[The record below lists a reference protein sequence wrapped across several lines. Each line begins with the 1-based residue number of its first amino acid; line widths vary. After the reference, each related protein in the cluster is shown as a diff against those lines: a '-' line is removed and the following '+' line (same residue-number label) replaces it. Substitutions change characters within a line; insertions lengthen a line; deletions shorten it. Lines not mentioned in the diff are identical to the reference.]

1 MPKSFHQKLK
11 ILYLLKAFSEKTD
24 EEHPMSV
31 PELISYLEEW
41 GIRAE
46 RKTIYDDIE
55 TLRLYGLDILNRRE
69 RPSGFYLASRTFELP
84 ELKLLVDAVQFS
96 RFITPK
102 KSRQLIEKLSSLA
115 SIHEAKSLQRQVFM
129 ESGIKTVNES
139 IYYNIDEIHTAISS
153 NRQISFQYFEWTIT
167 KEMSLKKDGER
178 YRVSP
183 WELIWQ
189 DENYYLVGLDEI
201 SGIVKHYRVD
211 KMLKLDVEKE
221 RRNGEEIFSH
231 FEPGSFAAKTFGM
244 FGGREE
250 ILRLVFE
257 NHFVGVVIDRF
268 GKDIVIRRK
277 DEDHFFIQVRI
288 NVSNQFFGWLAGL
301 GSGVVIAAPSSVK
314 KEYISFLRNTLKN
327 YDECEK

>member
-11 ILYLLKAFSEKTD
+11 ILYLLKVFSEKTD
-24 EEHPMSV
+24 EEHPMTV
-31 PELISYLEEW
+31 PDLISYLAEW
-41 GIRAE
+41 GIQVE

-84 ELKLLVDAVQFS
+84 ELKLLVDAVQSS
-96 RFITPK
+96 RFITQK

-115 SIHEAKSLQRQVFM
+115 SVYEARSLQRQVFV

-153 NRQISFQYFEWTIT
+153 NRQVSFQYFEWTIT
-167 KEMSLKKDGER
+167 KEMSLKKNGER

-189 DENYYLVGLDEI
+189 DENYYLVGLDEN

-221 RRNGEEIFSH
+221 QRNGKEIFSN
-231 FEPGSFAAKTFGM
+231 FDTGTFAAKTFGM
-244 FGGREE
+244 FGGKEE
-250 ILRLVFE
+250 LLRLVFE

-268 GKDIVIRRK
+268 GKDIVIRKK
-277 DEDHFFIQVRI
+277 DEDHFYIQVRI

-301 GSGVVIAAPSSVK
+301 GSGVVIAAPLSVQR
-314 KEYISFLRNTLKN
+314 EYIAFIKKTLKN
-327 YDECEK
+327 YDGC